1 MRYGKERWEYVQE
14 TLIET
19 DEITLDYR
27 GYCIEEDGIVT
38 CDYIQIGLMPREA
51 LISKPPSI
59 WWVPRGGAVS
69 DQLYE
74 QIEQSREDELEE
86 LRHGS
91 NLGGKDE

>member
-14 TLIET
+14 ALIET

-91 NLGGKDE
+91 EH